1 MNWIIEFYKTKSGR
15 NPVKE
20 FLDTLN
26 SRQAANIIEAMDLLK
41 NFGLQLKEPY
51 VKFVGDKL
59 YELRVKDP
67 DGIYRV
73 LYFAASGKKFV
84 MVHGFKKKTQKTPA
98 KELAKA
104 KKRMK
109 EYLNG

>member
-1 MNWIIEFYKTKSGR
+1 MNWTIEFYKTKTGKIAVR
-15 NPVKE
+15 E
-20 FLDTLN
+20 FLDSLN
-26 SRQAANIIEAMDLLK
+26 PRQAANVIEAMDLLK
-41 NFGLQLKEPY
+41 TFGLQLKEPY
-51 VKFVGDKL
+51 VKFGDKL
-59 YELRVKDP
+59 YELRIKDP

-73 LYFAASGKKFV
+73 FYFAAAGKKFV
-84 MVHGFKKKTQKTPA
+84 MVHGFVKKTQKTPA

>member
-1 MNWIIEFYKTKSGR
+1 MSWSIEFYKTKNGNS
-15 NPVKE
+15 PVEE
-20 FLDTLN
+20 FLESLS
-26 SRQAANIIEAMDLLK
+26 SRQAANILEAMDYLK
-41 NFGLQLKEPY
+41 TFGLQLREPY
-51 VKFVGDKL
+51 VKFIGDKL
-59 YELRVKDP
+59 YELRVKDS

-84 MVHGFKKKTQKTPA
+84 MVHGFIKKTQKMPA
-98 KELAKA
+98 KELQNA

>member
-1 MNWIIEFYKTKSGR
+1 MSWTIEFYKTKTGR
-15 NPVKE
+15 TPVKE
-20 FLDTLN
+20 FLDSLN
-26 SRQAANIIEAMDLLK
+26 PRQAANIIEAMEMLK
-41 NFGLQLKEPY
+41 TFGLQLRDPY

-59 YELRVKDP
+59 YELRIKDP
-67 DGIYRV
+67 DGIYRIF
-73 LYFAASGKKFV
+73 YFAATGKKFV
-84 MVHGFKKKTQKTPA
+84 MVHGYVKKSQKIPT

>member
-1 MNWIIEFYKTKSGR
+1 MNWTIEFYKTKTGKI
-15 NPVKE
+15 PVRE
-20 FLDTLN
+20 FLDSLN
-26 SRQAANIIEAMDLLK
+26 PRQAANVIEAMDLLK
-41 NFGLQLKEPY
+41 AFGLQLREPY
-51 VKFVGDKL
+51 VKFVGDKIH
-59 YELRVKDP
+59 ELRIRDP

-73 LYFAASGKKFV
+73 FYFAATGKKFV
-84 MVHGFKKKTQKTPA
+84 MVHGFVKKTQKTPA

>member
-1 MNWIIEFYKTKSGR
+1 MSWTIEFYETKNGR
-15 NPVKE
+15 IPVKE
-20 FLDTLN
+20 FLDSLS
-26 SRQAANIIEAMDLLK
+26 SRQAANILEAMGLLK
-41 NFGLQLKEPY
+41 TFGIQLKEPY

-59 YELRVKDP
+59 YELRIKDP

-84 MVHGFKKKTQKTPA
+84 MVHGFIKKTQKVPA

-104 KKRMK
+104 RKRMK

>member
-1 MNWIIEFYKTKSGR
+1 MNWTIEFYTTKNGKV
-15 NPVKE
+15 PVRE
-20 FLDTLN
+20 FLDSLN
-26 SRQAANIIEAMDLLK
+26 ARQAANIIEAMELLK
-41 NFGLQLKEPY
+41 TFGLQLKEPY

-59 YELRVKDP
+59 CELRVKDP
-67 DGIYRV
+67 DGIYRI
-73 LYFAASGKKFV
+73 LYFAATGKKFV
-84 MVHGFKKKTQKTPA
+84 MVHGFIKKTQKIPA

>member
-1 MNWIIEFYKTKSGR
+1 MSWTIEFFKTKSGKS
-15 NPVKE
+15 PVKE
-20 FLDTLN
+20 FLDSLN
-26 SRQAANIIEAMDLLK
+26 SRQAANIIEAMELLK
-41 NFGLQLKEPY
+41 NFGFQLKEPY
-51 VKFVGDKL
+51 IKFVGDKL

-73 LYFAASGKKFV
+73 LYFAASGKRFV
-84 MVHGFKKKTQKTPA
+84 MVHGFIKKTQKLPA

>member
-1 MNWIIEFYKTKSGR
+1 MKWSIEFYENENGR
-15 NPVKE
+15 VPVKE
-20 FLDTLN
+20 FLDSLN
-26 SRQAANIIEAMDLLK
+26 SRQVANIIEAMDLLK
-41 NFGLQLKEPY
+41 TFGLQLKEPY
-51 VKFVGDKL
+51 VKFVGNKL
-59 YELRVKDP
+59 YELRVKDA
-67 DGIYRV
+67 DGNYRI
-73 LYFAASGKKFV
+73 LYFAATGQKFV

>member
-1 MNWIIEFYKTKSGR
+1 MIEFFTSKSGKC
-15 NPVKE
+15 PVKK

-41 NFGLQLKEPY
+41 TFGLQLKEPY
-51 VKFVGDKL
+51 VKFIGNKL
-59 YELRVKDP
+59 YELRVKDA

-73 LYFAASGKKFV
+73 LYFAAAGRKFV
-84 MVHGFKKKTQKTPA
+84 MLHGFIKKTQKIPA

>member
-1 MNWIIEFYKTKSGR
+1 MSWTIEFYKTKAER
-15 NPVKE
+15 IPVRE
-20 FLDTLN
+20 FLDSLN
-26 SRQAANIIEAMDLLK
+26 PRQAANIIEAMDLLK
-41 NFGLQLKEPY
+41 TFGLQLREPY

-59 YELRVKDP
+59 YELRIKDS

-73 LYFAASGKKFV
+73 FYFAASGKKFV
-84 MVHGFKKKTQKTPA
+84 MVHGFVKKTQKTPA
-98 KELAKA
+98 KELAIT